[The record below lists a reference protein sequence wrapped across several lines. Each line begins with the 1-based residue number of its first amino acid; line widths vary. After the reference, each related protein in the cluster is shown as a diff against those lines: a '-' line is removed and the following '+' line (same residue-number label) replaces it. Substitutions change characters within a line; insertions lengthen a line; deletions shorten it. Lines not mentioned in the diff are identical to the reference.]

1 MFSVHPGQIL
11 YRRLQRR
18 QCECLDNLVMN
29 SINYNFSMKSLFSCK
44 FSSASAKD
52 VPGKVVYTFG
62 IGALLKTIDWSTS
75 KRQYLRIAQIAGKD
89 GRHFT
94 VDEYFMFDTLMQKC
108 CTAADRLYDVGQE
121 ICAKLISDRPDEY
134 NTDLYNE
141 LANVDVSNP
150 TTIKCIG
157 RVCSDSDCQLTAHS
171 TLLVGADE
179 MKLRLV
185 RMNFNRMKSFGLFPG
200 QTIFARGLNPR
211 GDTFYVDEIFAGRTL
226 KYADAPQLLENLS
239 IVMAA
244 GPFSLSDELNYEPL
258 NELIAYCIQHKPNAV
273 ILMGPFLD
281 ADHKSV
287 QDGSM
292 KMTFDGYFDNLMN
305 SFMDAIG

>member
-1 MFSVHPGQIL
+1 M
-11 YRRLQRR
+11 Y
-18 QCECLDNLVMN
+18 
-29 SINYNFSMKSLFSCK
+29 
-44 FSSASAKD
+44 SSASAKD
-52 VPGKVVYTFG
+52 VSGKVVYTFG
-62 IGALLKTIDWSTS
+62 SGALIKSIDWTTT
-75 KRQYLRIAQIAGKD
+75 KWQKLKIVQIVGRNGKNMAS
-89 GRHFT
+89 
-94 VDEYFMFDTLMQKC
+94 DEKFMMDTFMQKC
-108 CTAADRLYDVGQE
+108 CTAADRIYDIGQE
-121 ICAKLISDRPDEY
+121 ICAKLISDRTDEY
-134 NTDLYNE
+134 NTELYNE

-157 RVCSDSDCQLTAHS
+157 RVCSDSDCELTATS

-185 RMNFNRMKSFGLFPG
+185 RMNFNRMRSYGIFPG

-211 GDTFYVDEIFAGRTL
+211 GDTFYVDEIVAERAL
-226 KYADAPQLLENLS
+226 KYADVPQLTENLN

-258 NELIAYCIQHKPNAV
+258 NELVAYCKQHNPDAV

-287 QDGSM
+287 KDNSL
-292 KMTFDGYFDNLMN
+292 KMTFENYFENLIHSLME
-305 SFMDAIG
+305 AIG